1 MAADTMIHWLAAAAK
16 RLREERRRKQ
26 VHIAAALSIDQSSV
40 YRFEAG
46 NNWPRDPDAMIAAY
60 AEDLDIDDP
69 REIWEMALE
78 LWRAEGQAPDVKEL
92 LRHPDAGEQV
102 AAPLEEAARESRGGR
117 GGRAPARRAS
127 KTRRTAG

>member
-1 MAADTMIHWLAAAAK
+1 MAGNTMIHWLATAAK
-16 RLREERRRKQ
+16 RLREEQRRKQ

-78 LWRAEGQAPDVKEL
+78 LWCTEGEAPDVKEL
-92 LRHPDAGEQV
+92 LRPGAGDRV
-102 AAPLEEAARESRGGR
+102 AAPLEEAAQESRGAR
-117 GGRAPARRAS
+117 GGRAPTRRAS